1 MKLRI
6 RGNSLRL
13 RLNRRD
19 VERFIETGAIEE
31 SIRFGVGEHE
41 RLTYAL
47 ESSAQAAIVA
57 ARFEGGRI
65 TVILPLDDALKWAQK
80 SEQIS
85 FMGEQQFSAATGVEP
100 LKILIEKDF
109 AYLTKRDGDEDA
121 DAFPYPT
128 V

>member
-1 MKLRI
+1 MKYKMKLRI

-19 VERFIETGAIEE
+19 VERFIETGTVEE

-47 ESSAQAAIVA
+47 ESSAQAAVVA

-65 TVILPLDDALKWAQK
+65 TVILPLYDALKWAQK

-85 FMGEQQFSAATGVEP
+85 FMGEQQFGAAMGAEP

-109 AYLTKRDGDEDA
+109 ACLTKRDA
-121 DAFPYPT
+121 DALEG
-128 V
+128 